1 MTTTTTQSAPPLATG
16 PVTSPLIRDFPVNE
30 RPRERLRH
38 HGASSLSNAE
48 LLAILFRTGMQ
59 GENVLVMASRILAR
73 FEGLATLS
81 RVTFDELC
89 AEKGLSEA
97 KACQVLAAM
106 ELGRRASSLAP
117 EDRVAISS
125 PKDIANLFMAEMS
138 LLERE
143 ELRVLLLN
151 TKNQVLGVER
161 LYQGSVN
168 SALVRP
174 AEVFTAAVKR
184 TCPAIAIVHNHPS
197 GDPTP
202 SPEDVSMTARLI
214 EAGELLD
221 IEVLDH
227 VVIGAQ
233 RYVSLKERKLGFE

>member
-1 MTTTTTQSAPPLATG
+1 MTITTAKPSPGLATG
-16 PVTSPLIRDFPVNE
+16 PTTAPLIRDFPVSE

-38 HGASSLSNAE
+38 YGAGQLSNAE
-48 LLAILFRTGMQ
+48 LLAILLRTGMQ
-59 GENVLVMASRILAR
+59 GENVVAMASRILAR
-73 FEGLATLS
+73 FDGLATLS
-81 RVTFDELC
+81 RTTFDELC
-89 AEKGLSEA
+89 AERGLSEA
-97 KACQVLAAM
+97 KACQVLAAL
-106 ELGRRASSLAP
+106 ELGRRVSSLSP
-117 EDRVAISS
+117 EDRVVISS

-143 ELRVLLLN
+143 ELRVILLN

-174 AEVFTAAVKR
+174 AEVFTAAVRR
-184 TCPAIAIVHNHPS
+184 TCPAIAVVHNHPS

-202 SPEDVSMTARLI
+202 SPEDVTMTARLV
-214 EAGELLD
+214 EAGEILD

-233 RYVSLKERKLGFE
+233 RYVSMKERKLGFE

>member
-1 MTTTTTQSAPPLATG
+1 MTITTARPSPGLTTG
-16 PVTSPLIRDFPVNE
+16 PATAPLIRDFPVSE

-38 HGASSLSNAE
+38 YGAGQLSNAE

-59 GENVLVMASRILAR
+59 GENVVAMASRILAR

-81 RVTFDELC
+81 RTSFDELC

-97 KACQVLAAM
+97 KACQLLAAL
-106 ELGRRASSLAP
+106 ELGRRVSSLSP
-117 EDRVAISS
+117 EDRVVISS

-138 LLERE
+138 SLERE

-151 TKNQVLGVER
+151 TKNQVIGVER
-161 LYQGSVN
+161 LYRGSVN

-174 AEVFTAAVKR
+174 AEVFSAAVRR
-184 TCPAIAIVHNHPS
+184 TCPAIAVVHNHPS
-197 GDPTP
+197 GDPAP

-214 EAGELLD
+214 EAGEILD

-233 RYVSLKERKLGFE
+233 RYVSMKERKLGFE